1 MIVFPECTDTSWGT
15 IVAFGIWS
23 GINWE
28 GGNVP
33 AGDEGPGELIFWD
46 TIQSADGQTSSV
58 TVNEGNVPII
68 RIGDFEVTLG

>member
-33 AGDEGPGELIFWD
+33 TGDEGMGELIFWD
-46 TIQSADGQTSSV
+46 TIQSADGQSSSV